1 MFKNGF
7 VVTGSI
13 GSGKSTF
20 VNLLKN
26 AGFSIIDSDLI
37 SHEMLENSQNEV
49 IEKFGSHILQNG
61 KISRKK
67 LGAIVFNDKAKLKEL
82 EKILH
87 PKISAKITMQSE
99 ILEQQKKPFFVD
111 IPLFFEGLSEKN
123 FDKVIVVYAP
133 ENLLIERVMKRN
145 ELDYETARSR
155 IQLQIDIEIK
165 KQMADF
171 VIDNRGDLENLK
183 QQTREFLIKIKENL

>member
-26 AGFSIIDSDLI
+26 AGFSVIDADLI

-49 IEKFGSHILQNG
+49 IKKFGSHILQNG

-87 PKISAKITMQSE
+87 PKISAKIAMQSE

-111 IPLFFEGLSEKN
+111 IPLFFEGLGEKN
-123 FDKVIVVYAP
+123 FDKIIVVYAP

-145 ELDYETARSR
+145 DLDYETAQSR
-155 IQLQIDIEIK
+155 VQLQIDIEIK

-171 VIDNRGDLENLK
+171 VIDNSGDLENLK
-183 QQTREFLIKIKENL
+183 QQTQEFLKNIKENL